1 MDELDVGVRASILD
15 AVEAFGDPRRAAIL
29 VEAEAASVR
38 TRARDR
44 ERIAG
49 LLELARES
57 GRPQFILRPEHFG
70 D

>member
-1 MDELDVGVRASILD
+1 VDELDVGVRASILD
-15 AVEAFGDPRRAAIL
+15 ALEAFGDPRRAAIL
-29 VEAEAASVR
+29 VEAEAANVR
-38 TRARDR
+38 TRARSR
-44 ERIAG
+44 SIAG